1 MQRENSL
8 EKTLMLGKI
17 EGRRIRGCQRM
28 RWLDG
33 ITDAMNMN
41 LGKLQEMVRDREA
54 WLATVYEVTN
64 SRIWLGNST
73 TAAITCSLLVLYK
86 VKVNVLVIQW
96 YPTLDHLMDC
106 RPPGS
111 SVHGI
116 FQTKILEWV
125 VILFSRGSSQLRDW
139 IQVSCIAIR
148 FFPIW
153 ATREAPGLYKEGVNS
168 ILKSIGPEAI
178 ALINWFPT
186 P

>member
-1 MQRENSL
+1 
-8 EKTLMLGKI
+8 MLGKI
-17 EGRRIRGCQRM
+17 EGWRIRGCQRM

-41 LGKLQEMVRDREA
+41 LGKLQEMVRDRGA
-54 WLATVYEVTN
+54 WLATVYEVTK
-64 SRIWLGNST
+64 SQIWLGNST

-86 VKVNVLVIQW
+86 VKVNVLVIRS

-116 FQTKILEWV
+116 FQTRILEWV
-125 VILFSRGSSQLRDW
+125 VILFSRGSSQPRDW
-139 IQVSCIAIR
+139 TQVSCIAIR
-148 FFPIW
+148 FFTIW
-153 ATREAPGLYKEGVNS
+153 ATREAPGLYKVGVNS

-178 ALINWFPT
+178 TSINWFPT